1 MIVILWFGYDEV
13 VLILNLFGILWDKI
27 DVVMVFVYLMR

>member
-1 MIVILWFGYDEV
+1 MIVILWFGYDKV

>member
-13 VLILNLFGILWDKI
+13 VLILNLFEILWDKI

>member
-13 VLILNLFGILWDKI
+13 VLILNLFKILWDKI